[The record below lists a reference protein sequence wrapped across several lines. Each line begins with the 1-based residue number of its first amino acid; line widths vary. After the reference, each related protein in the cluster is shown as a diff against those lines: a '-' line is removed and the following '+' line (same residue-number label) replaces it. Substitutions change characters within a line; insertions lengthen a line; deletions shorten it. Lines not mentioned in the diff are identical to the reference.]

1 MTDGW
6 IMDAAEADGWECS
19 EPGCGRGLGHDDPEV
34 AEQPTPHGPMTAPDS
49 PTPDGRP
56 GGWVEGIGWVAKMR
70 DLAAEDRVAGA
81 SGSVSRAGTQRALYP
96 WTVATVTRWAD
107 GTTPAPPASPVPPTR
122 PGADAVIRALI
133 AACPSYGRGEG
144 DTFRIEESAVVRL
157 AREFL
162 AAAPPTPTPCPYIV
176 TGGEGTSHC
185 SLAERSAMH
194 AAVPPTPTPQADGL
208 AVLDEAEAKAALI
221 DACAETADR
230 SGYASDVEVLLWV
243 LEQAGVTLCRKPA
256 APPSTPADPRPT
268 DPTGSEA

>member
-1 MTDGW
+1 MTSTPTPEPAKITCPDCG
-6 IMDAAEADGWECS
+6 GHPS
-19 EPGCGRGLGHDDPEV
+19 EPKLRTEGGSLSCSFCNRTLTFNFMRDNEPEHRACACRASRNARCQTCGGDGEIDVRP
-34 AEQPTPHGPMTAPDS
+34 APSTPGEGT
-49 PTPDGRP
+49 GRP
-56 GGWVEGIGWVAKMR
+56 VPLGI
-70 DLAAEDRVAGA
+70 E
-81 SGSVSRAGTQRALYP
+81 Q
-96 WTVATVTRWAD
+96 TVATLMVVGNELLAEGRIDQASAAFVAAGYIDAD
-107 GTTPAPPASPVPPTR
+107 AKSHAAQPPASPVPPTR

-194 AAVPPTPTPQADGL
+194 AA
-208 AVLDEAEAKAALI
+208 
-221 DACAETADR
+221 
-230 SGYASDVEVLLWV
+230 
-243 LEQAGVTLCRKPA
+243 